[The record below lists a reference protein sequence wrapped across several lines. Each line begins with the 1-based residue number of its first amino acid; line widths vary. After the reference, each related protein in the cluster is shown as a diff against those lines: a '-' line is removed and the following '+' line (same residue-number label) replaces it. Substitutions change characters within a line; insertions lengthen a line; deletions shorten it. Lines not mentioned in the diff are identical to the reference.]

1 MNNLEDKIKILPDDL
16 KREAIDFI
24 DYLIEKKVQ
33 KQSSGKRPSGLA
45 KGIFFMSNDF
55 SQPLTDLELKKL
67 GF

>member
-16 KREAIDFI
+16 KREALDFI

-45 KGIFFMSNDF
+45 KGIF
-55 SQPLTDLELKKL
+55 L
-67 GF
+67 